1 MSEAGDTPARAME
14 DDLSENENDSNFGV
28 DSSSTE
34 DAVIRATIS
43 KDCNSEERYGDIGGE
58 SENSDTDL
66 AP

>member
-1 MSEAGDTPARAME
+1 MSEAGDKPARAME

-34 DAVIRATIS
+34 DDVIRATVS
-43 KDCNSEERYGDIGGE
+43 KDVNSKERADDIDSE
-58 SENSDTDL
+58 SENSDNEL